1 MTREDKDVSDEDRT
15 EEVSGI
21 GEMVLCGNNNAE
33 TLSCHKKEKYRTRM
47 TNKSK
52 QNQLVVKDE
61 NVNESLLSSFNE
73 VQENS
78 SINEDE
84 DLRDKSSDSD
94 DRLIYDEEQMV
105 GDQELANIQES
116 VFASSS
122 SDSQQ
127 TESQNN
133 TLDPQNSVKN
143 NFNLNS
149 IKNNF
154 NFLDKLFK
162 SSHIYSKLPG
172 SIASGPNDNDGV
184 FNNLSAKPDTQST
197 VDSDKPP
204 TYEEAAADAT
214 PPYWE
219 SSVLASGFAD
229 EIFVDGLPVGNIV
242 NFLWNLMVSA
252 SFQFVGFLLTYILHT
267 SHAAKQGSRAGL
279 GITFIS
285 YGYYMIPY
293 SASFLGEVGE
303 TDKVEPTNPNEY
315 ASVGTDYQ
323 VEGTID
329 TFHSDLKSGVEKT
342 TEVEGGASAHANLIA
357 YVVIAFGAFVFIKAL
372 INYHRAKQMEKVIL
386 QPPANMPVVEEV

>member
-1 MTREDKDVSDEDRT
+1 MNDE
-15 EEVSGI
+15 G
-21 GEMVLCGNNNAE
+21 
-33 TLSCHKKEKYRTRM
+33 
-47 TNKSK
+47 
-52 QNQLVVKDE
+52 
-61 NVNESLLSSFNE
+61 
-73 VQENS
+73 
-78 SINEDE
+78 E

-94 DRLIYDEEQMV
+94 DRLIYDEEQIV

-127 TESQNN
+127 LENQSNIEQE
-133 TLDPQNSVKN
+133 QQQQVKN

-162 SSHIYSKLPG
+162 SSHIYSKLPN

-293 SASFLGEVGE
+293 SAASIGEIGE
-303 TDKVEPTNPNEY
+303 TDKLEPSNPNEY

-329 TFHSDLKSGVEKT
+329 TFHSDLKSGVENT
-342 TEVEGGASAHANLIA
+342 TEIEGGASAHANFIA
-357 YVVIAFGAFVFIKAL
+357 YVVIAFGTFVFIKAL